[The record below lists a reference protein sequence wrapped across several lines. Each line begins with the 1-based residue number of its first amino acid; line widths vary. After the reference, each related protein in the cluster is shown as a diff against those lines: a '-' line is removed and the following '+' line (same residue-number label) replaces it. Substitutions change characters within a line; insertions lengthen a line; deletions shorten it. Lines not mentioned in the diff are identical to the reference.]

1 MINDSVQKTRGDL
14 SVRAKSSISSKS
26 VLPYNVQTETQGKG
40 NVKDNVFSPTNVARN
55 IGFTKE
61 DLHKFVFADM
71 KAKDE

>member
-1 MINDSVQKTRGDL
+1 
-14 SVRAKSSISSKS
+14 VRAKSRISSNS

-40 NVKDNVFSPTNVARN
+40 NFKEKVFPSTNFARK
-55 IGFTKE
+55 IGFTTD